1 MSLAKV
7 AMSLAKVH
15 SARGNSQ
22 NPDARFR
29 PRTEDMTCKFCGD
42 TVDRAPDAAIN
53 HLAYAC
59 RRAPAEVREAAKK
72 GATQ

>member
-1 MSLAKV
+1 MSSKGYGTSHPV
-7 AMSLAKVH
+7 
-15 SARGNSQ
+15 RGDSQ
-22 NPDARFR
+22 NPDAKFR

-59 RRAPAEVREAAKK
+59 RRAPAEVRQACRQ
-72 GATQ
+72 GTPQ

>member
-1 MSLAKV
+1 MS
-7 AMSLAKVH
+7 SLSKAHEVR
-15 SARGNSQ
+15 SDAQ

-42 TVDRAPDAAIN
+42 TVDKATDAGIN

-59 RRAPAEVREAAKK
+59 RRVPVQVREAAKQ
-72 GATQ
+72 GAAR